1 MTDFEKIISNI
12 TKKIFDIEHQLTGG
26 NHPDIILRL
35 KRAFP
40 QNYDFDDVDQYHTFE
55 WDWRHLGRDDNE
67 YYSSDLYDS
76 FRNVCK
82 ETERK
87 FKEVAGE
94 ASFNV
99 ETSSE
104 YGWMRI
110 CIPPTVD
117 IAKKKQELFKETV
130 IIFGLREN
138 STDKVIN
145 VETDYVVV
153 NREASN
159 EFLDRIDAVIRLL
172 GLNPVVKY
180 RDHYIQINV

>member
-1 MTDFEKIISNI
+1 MTDFEKIVANISE
-12 TKKIFDIEHQLTGG
+12 KIFAIEHQLTGV

-40 QNYDFDDVDQYHTFE
+40 QNYDFDDDHYHNFE
-55 WDWRHLGRDDNE
+55 WNWRHLGRDDTE
-67 YYSSDLYDS
+67 YYSSDLYES
-76 FRNVCK
+76 FRTVCTD
-82 ETERK
+82 TERR
-87 FKEVAGE
+87 FKEVVGE
-94 ASFNV
+94 ATYNV

-110 CIPPTVD
+110 CIPPEVD
-117 IAKKKQELFKETV
+117 IAKKKRNLFKDAV
-130 IIFGLREN
+130 IIHGLREH

-153 NREASN
+153 NRAAST
-159 EFLDRIDAVIRLL
+159 EFLARLDAVIRLL
-172 GLNPVVKY
+172 GLTPVVKY